1 MEKYVLDTFYQMI
14 YALLACFVAIGLFML
29 GEWIKDKFRKK

>member
-1 MEKYVLDTFYQMI
+1 MEELITDPLYEML
-14 YALLACFVAIGLFML
+14 YALLACFAAIGLFML